1 RGGDPARGGT
11 AERAR
16 LHAGVHPRRLPAH
29 RPAGPRARPAPRQP
43 EVRARRRGGR
53 GGAERRADP
62 PALGAA
68 RLPQVRGDVPCR
80 VQSTGARGALRPV
93 RRRTVPARGRPA
105 RSHRSSPRASCP
117 RGRAGRG
124 ILPGLRAPASR
135 AGHRHAG
142 RRLRAD
148 PGEPGMILLKSPDE
162 IERMRRSSAIVA
174 EILAAVASRV
184 RPGVTTGE
192 LDTLAEELTR
202 KKGAK
207 PAFKGYVV
215 GGRTFPASIC
225 ISVNDE
231 VVHGIPSRDRV
242 LRDGDLVGLDFGV
255 CCDGYFGD
263 AARTVSV
270 GRTSPEA
277 RRLMDVTAASLAA
290 GIEAIRPGA
299 HIADISGAI
308 QDVAEGAGFS
318 LVREFVGHGIGRS
331 LHEDPQ
337 VPNYRTGTRGVKL
350 SEGLVLAIEPMVNAG
365 GPEVYVK
372 DDGWTAATRDG
383 RLSAH
388 FEHSVAVTAN
398 GPYILSKP

>member
-1 RGGDPARGGT
+1 
-11 AERAR
+11 
-16 LHAGVHPRRLPAH
+16 
-29 RPAGPRARPAPRQP
+29 
-43 EVRARRRGGR
+43 
-53 GGAERRADP
+53 
-62 PALGAA
+62 
-68 RLPQVRGDVPCR
+68 
-80 VQSTGARGALRPV
+80 
-93 RRRTVPARGRPA
+93 
-105 RSHRSSPRASCP
+105 
-117 RGRAGRG
+117 
-124 ILPGLRAPASR
+124 
-135 AGHRHAG
+135 
-142 RRLRAD
+142 
-148 PGEPGMILLKSPDE
+148 MILLKSPDE
-162 IERMRRSSAIVA
+162 IERMRRSSGIVA
-174 EILAAVASRV
+174 EILAEVASRV

-192 LDTLAEELTR
+192 LDAVAEELTR

-277 RRLMDVTAASLAA
+277 QRLMDVTAASLAA

-398 GPYILSKP
+398 GPYILSQP

>member
-1 RGGDPARGGT
+1 
-11 AERAR
+11 
-16 LHAGVHPRRLPAH
+16 
-29 RPAGPRARPAPRQP
+29 
-43 EVRARRRGGR
+43 
-53 GGAERRADP
+53 
-62 PALGAA
+62 
-68 RLPQVRGDVPCR
+68 
-80 VQSTGARGALRPV
+80 
-93 RRRTVPARGRPA
+93 
-105 RSHRSSPRASCP
+105 
-117 RGRAGRG
+117 
-124 ILPGLRAPASR
+124 
-135 AGHRHAG
+135 
-142 RRLRAD
+142 
-148 PGEPGMILLKSPDE
+148 MILLKSPEE

-192 LDTLAEELTR
+192 LDALAEELTR

-277 RRLMDVTAASLAA
+277 QRLMDVTAASLAA

-388 FEHSVAVTAN
+388 FEHSVAVMAN
-398 GPYILSKP
+398 GPYILSQP

>member
-1 RGGDPARGGT
+1 
-11 AERAR
+11 
-16 LHAGVHPRRLPAH
+16 
-29 RPAGPRARPAPRQP
+29 
-43 EVRARRRGGR
+43 
-53 GGAERRADP
+53 
-62 PALGAA
+62 
-68 RLPQVRGDVPCR
+68 
-80 VQSTGARGALRPV
+80 
-93 RRRTVPARGRPA
+93 
-105 RSHRSSPRASCP
+105 
-117 RGRAGRG
+117 
-124 ILPGLRAPASR
+124 
-135 AGHRHAG
+135 
-142 RRLRAD
+142 
-148 PGEPGMILLKSPDE
+148 MILLKSPDE
-162 IERMRRSSAIVA
+162 IERMRRSSGIVA
-174 EILAAVASRV
+174 EILAEVASRV
-184 RPGVTTGE
+184 RPGVATGE
-192 LDTLAEELTR
+192 LDALAEELTR

-263 AARTVSV
+263 AARTVAV

-277 RRLMDVTAASLAA
+277 QRLMDVTAASLAA

-398 GPYILSKP
+398 GPYILSQP

>member
-1 RGGDPARGGT
+1 
-11 AERAR
+11 
-16 LHAGVHPRRLPAH
+16 
-29 RPAGPRARPAPRQP
+29 
-43 EVRARRRGGR
+43 
-53 GGAERRADP
+53 
-62 PALGAA
+62 
-68 RLPQVRGDVPCR
+68 
-80 VQSTGARGALRPV
+80 
-93 RRRTVPARGRPA
+93 
-105 RSHRSSPRASCP
+105 
-117 RGRAGRG
+117 
-124 ILPGLRAPASR
+124 
-135 AGHRHAG
+135 
-142 RRLRAD
+142 
-148 PGEPGMILLKSPDE
+148 MILLKSPDE
-162 IERMRRSSAIVA
+162 IERMRRSSGIVA
-174 EILAAVASRV
+174 EILAEVASRV

-192 LDTLAEELTR
+192 LDALAEELTR

-277 RRLMDVTAASLAA
+277 KRLMDVTAASLAA
-290 GIEAIRPGA
+290 GIDAIRPGA

-388 FEHSVAVTAN
+388 FEHSVAVMAN
-398 GPYILSKP
+398 GPYILSQP